1 MKSTTPIERAGLAAV
16 AYFAFALIAIA
27 QTRFDGGFA
36 FIWPASAVL
45 VAYLSTTPR
54 RSWTA
59 GLIATGVAALIVTGL
74 FGLGWRAAVPL
85 ALANLVEAVT
95 AAILLRHYR
104 DFTAR
109 TESLRWLLGYVLAC
123 ASIGTIAAGVI
134 AGGTLSLLSGTP
146 FLSSFLHW
154 YSGHALGLLT
164 FTPLFVFAARGELWS
179 RLGELGREQR
189 AQLAVL
195 VALVLAV
202 SVGVFCQSSYPLLFL
217 PLLPIILATFYAG
230 RLGAAISLVVLAAC
244 GAYATLRGIGPIA
257 LMAGS
262 AGARLTFLQFYLA
275 ATVLTVLPVAAD
287 LARRRKLVRDLQ
299 LSEARYRALAD
310 HSTDII
316 MNLDN
321 DGRIRFVS
329 PAIRRLA
336 GHKPEALIGTQCLKL
351 ITPEFRAQVRD
362 AHIAALHAPGK
373 SIRVEYLGYLAD
385 GATCWFETHTRAVL
399 DDAGVVDGAVSVLR
413 DISERKMAEADLID
427 ATRRDPLTGVL
438 NRRGFMAELDHAIAS
453 ATPGCVAIFDIDHF
467 KGVNDN
473 FGHGV
478 GDQVIQRFA
487 AVAQAHLR
495 ECDDIGRIGGE
506 EFAVVLRDVNETEAH
521 AICERLR
528 DAVSRAPCELDNI
541 CLRMTV
547 SGGVAELGPDLASEV
562 LNRADMALYRAKSG
576 GRNRVCLAA

>member
-1 MKSTTPIERAGLAAV
+1 MTLPTSIERAVIAAT
-16 AYFAFALIAIA
+16 AFFALALMAIA
-27 QTRFDGGFA
+27 ETRFDGGFA

-54 RSWTA
+54 RFWTA
-59 GLIATGVAALIVTGL
+59 GIVATGVAAFLVTGF
-74 FGLGWRAAVPL
+74 FGLGWRAAMPL
-85 ALANLVEAVT
+85 SIANLGEAVT
-95 AAILLRHYR
+95 AAVLLRHYR
-104 DFTAR
+104 DFTSR
-109 TESLRWLLGYVLAC
+109 SESLRWLLGYVLAC
-123 ASIGTIAAGVI
+123 GTVGTIGAAVI
-134 AGGTLSLLSGTP
+134 AGATLTLIAGTP
-146 FLSSFLHW
+146 FLSAFLHW

-164 FTPLFVFAARGELWS
+164 FTPLFVFAARGELSS
-179 RLGELGREQR
+179 RLGELSREQLLG
-189 AQLAVL
+189 LAGL
-195 VALVLAV
+195 VSIVLAV
-202 SVGVFCQSSYPLLFL
+202 SVGVFWQSSFPLLFL

-230 RLGAAISLVVLAAC
+230 RLGAAISLVVLAGC
-244 GAYATLRGIGPIA
+244 GAYATLRGVGPIA

-262 AGARLTFLQFYLA
+262 PGERITFLQFYLA

-336 GHKPEALIGTQCLKL
+336 GHAPEALIGTQCLKL
-351 ITPEFRAQVRD
+351 ITPEYRAQVRD
-362 AHIAALHAPGK
+362 AHIAALRAPGQ

-385 GATCWFETHTRAVL
+385 GETRWFETHTRAVL
-399 DDAGVVDGAVSVLR
+399 DDAGIVDGAVSVLR
-413 DISERKMAEADLID
+413 DISERKIAEADLID

-438 NRRGFMAELDHAIAS
+438 NRRGFMAELDEAIAS

-487 AVAQAHLR
+487 AIAQAHLR
-495 ECDDIGRIGGE
+495 DCDDLGRIGGE
-506 EFAVVLRDVNETEAH
+506 EFAVVLRDVSDAEAH

-528 DAVSRAPCELDNI
+528 DAISRAPCELDNI
-541 CLRMTV
+541 CLRITV
-547 SGGVAELGPDLASEV
+547 SGGIAELGPDLAADI
-562 LNRADMALYRAKSG
+562 LNRADMALYRAKSN

>member
-1 MKSTTPIERAGLAAV
+1 MTLPTIERAAFAAI

-27 QTRFDGGFA
+27 ETRFDGGFA

-54 RSWTA
+54 RFWSY
-59 GLIATGVAALIVTGL
+59 GLIATSLSAVLVTGL
-74 FGLGWRAAVPL
+74 FGLGWRAAAPL
-85 ALANLVEAVT
+85 TIANMIEAV
-95 AAILLRHYR
+95 AAAVLLRHYR
-104 DFTAR
+104 DFTSR
-109 TESLRWLLGYVLAC
+109 SESLRWLFGYVLAC
-123 ASIGTIAAGVI
+123 ASVGTIAAGLI
-134 AGGTLSLLSGTP
+134 AGATLGLLVGMP
-146 FLSSFLHW
+146 FGAAFLHW
-154 YSGHALGLLT
+154 YSGHALGLMT
-164 FTPLFVFAARGELWS
+164 FTPLFVFAARGELWT
-179 RLGELGREQR
+179 RFRELGPEQR
-189 AQLAVL
+189 LRLMGL
-195 VALVLAV
+195 VTLVFVV
-202 SVGVFCQSSYPLLFL
+202 SVGVFWQSAYPLLFL

-230 RLGAAISLVVLAAC
+230 RLGAAISLVMLAGC
-244 GAYATLRGIGPIA
+244 GAYATLQGIGPIA
-257 LMAGS
+257 LMSGS
-262 AGARLTFLQFYLA
+262 AGARITFLQIYLA
-275 ATVLTVLPVAAD
+275 ATVLTVLPLAAD
-287 LARRRKLVRDLQ
+287 LARRRRLVRDLQ

-329 PAIRRLA
+329 PAIRRIA
-336 GHKPEALIGTQCLKL
+336 GYAPEALIGMQCLKL
-351 ITPEFRAQVRD
+351 ITPEFRPPVRD
-362 AHIAALHAPGK
+362 AHIAALRAPGE

-385 GATCWFETHTRAVL
+385 GETCWFETHTRAVL

-413 DISERKMAEADLID
+413 DISARKLAEADLID

-438 NRRGFMAELDHAIAS
+438 NRRGFMAELDEAIAS
-453 ATPGCVAIFDIDHF
+453 GTQGCVAIFDIDHF

-478 GDQVIQRFA
+478 GDQVIQRFV

-495 ECDDIGRIGGE
+495 ECDDLGRIGGE
-506 EFAVVLRDVNETEAH
+506 EFAVVLRDVNEAEAH

-528 DAVSRAPCELDNI
+528 DAVSRAPCELGNI

-547 SGGVAELGPDLASEV
+547 SGGIAELGADLAADI
-562 LNRADMALYRAKSG
+562 LNRADTALYRAKSA

>member
-1 MKSTTPIERAGLAAV
+1 MKFSTSTERAGFAAL
-16 AYFAFALIAIA
+16 AYFALAIIAIA

-59 GLIATGVAALIVTGL
+59 GLVATSVAALLVTGF

-85 ALANLVEAVT
+85 TIANMVEAVT
-95 AAILLRHYR
+95 AAILLRRYR
-104 DFTAR
+104 DFTSR
-109 TESLRWLLGYVLAC
+109 SESLRWLFGYVLAC
-123 ASIGTIAAGVI
+123 ASIGTIAAGMI
-134 AGGTLSLLSGTP
+134 AAGTLNLLSGTS
-146 FLSSFLHW
+146 FLPAFLHW

-164 FTPLFVFAARGELWS
+164 FTPLFIFAARGELWS
-179 RLGELGREQR
+179 RLAELNREQR
-189 AQLAVL
+189 VRLSGL
-195 VALVLAV
+195 VVLVLAA
-202 SVGVFCQSSYPLLFL
+202 SIGVFCQSSYPLLFL
-217 PLLPIILATFYAG
+217 PLLPIILATFHAG
-230 RLGAAISLVVLAAC
+230 RLGAAISLVVLAGV

-262 AGARLTFLQFYLA
+262 PGARLTFLQIYLA

-336 GHKPEALIGTQCLKL
+336 GHAPEALIGTQCLKL

-362 AHIAALHAPGK
+362 AHIAALRTPGE

-385 GATCWFETHTRAVL
+385 GETCWFETHTRAVL

-413 DISERKMAEADLID
+413 DISARKRAEADLID

-438 NRRGFMAELDHAIAS
+438 NRRGFMAELDEAIAS

-495 ECDDIGRIGGE
+495 ECDDLGRIGGE
-506 EFAVVLRDVNETEAH
+506 EFAVVLRGVGEAEAH

-547 SGGVAELGPDLASEV
+547 SGGVAELGPELATDI
-562 LNRADMALYRAKSG
+562 LNRADTALYQAKSA